1 MKQYFVVAVCIL
13 LIHHIAYKQCLP
25 IAMEAAPW
33 FEKPNNLQILLLYTL
48 YMAVPA
54 AYIWLL
60 CFYMFMNNFLTLM
73 AELSQFAD
81 RSFS

>member
-1 MKQYFVVAVCIL
+1 
-13 LIHHIAYKQCLP
+13 
-25 IAMEAAPW
+25 
-33 FEKPNNLQILLLYTL
+33 
-48 YMAVPA
+48 MAVPA